1 MTLYDD
7 LNKYE
12 IGDLVR
18 VSGPFRN
25 SVDGAPVD
33 PTAVFLS
40 YKKPDGT
47 TTSLTYGVDGA
58 VIKDGP
64 GDYHVD
70 INADAVGIWSWRWHS
85 TGIGQAADEGR
96 FYVKPSLV

>member
-58 VIKDGP
+58 V
-64 GDYHVD
+64 
-70 INADAVGIWSWRWHS
+70 AVGIWSWRWHS